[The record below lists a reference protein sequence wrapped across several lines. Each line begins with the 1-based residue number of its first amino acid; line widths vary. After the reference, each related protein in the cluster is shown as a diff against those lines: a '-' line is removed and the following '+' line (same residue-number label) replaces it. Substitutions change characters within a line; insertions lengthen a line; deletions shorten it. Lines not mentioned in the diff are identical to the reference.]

1 MSFYTSLTGLNA
13 ATTELAVTSNNIANA
28 GTSGFKRSTA
38 DFGDIFA
45 TSPLQKA
52 SSVVGAG
59 VSLKEV
65 VQEFSQ
71 GNIEF
76 SANSLDLAITGDGFF
91 ALKTTDGTNVYTRN
105 GGFMLNE
112 QNQMVNSAGQALMS
126 LPVDSTNKA
135 DFSEPLT
142 AMTIPRAT
150 VSEFQA
156 TTEVEL
162 GLNLPSGS
170 TPITEDF
177 SPNKPETYHKTTSF
191 TVYGASGSAHLSTV
205 YYVKTAEATAD
216 DPFNKWQTYVYI
228 DDEAVDPALVQAS
241 DTGGDQYFVNK
252 YGEIKTSSEL
262 LKLQQTSAD
271 SAQYLITTG
280 TVYKKYSYDQLSAP
294 IPSQPASISVSIPT
308 AGNIYTDNL
317 NLTNNEDGV
326 DFSNL
331 DEDGEPLEQP
341 VMTRAALS
349 NMFKLSI
356 DGSEPVQIGLEHLAG
371 SEARLSG
378 QQIAFELTNKIN
390 QEFGDGKRFDFTAPA
405 DTPIELKLERG
416 DVSVDLPIQRIL
428 DTYGI
433 DGQATPE
440 SVAYALTQALKKENE
455 FVAFD
460 DIEVEYDAVNQG
472 FLFTQTDKT
481 EVDTIKVTPAGE
493 DEDGNAIGAQIFN
506 IPTAGVELKPLD
518 TEENVVLMRGVLP
531 NGSALATA
539 DQRYGLK
546 VEYSDGKF
554 TFKSGTTGDSSSISI
569 ELNTNPDAVEGDS
582 PYTVS
587 SQLSAAV
594 FGMSEIQSV
603 AAQSSAVNNLPTLRG
618 QVSKPA
624 FVTGNAMGIDASES
638 FSVSAANKNLT
649 VIIDGISSQINLDE
663 GQYSIGTFTTELQ
676 NKINLMSDSLGRT
689 VGGIKVGYD
698 ETKGALTI
706 KGATTSTDSFIQIT
720 GHADWGLENIDA
732 AFGRTS
738 TFVELTP
745 DTEGAAAVYVVQN
758 QDGTWTEQTDKAD
771 FEENNIPFWSPIFLD
786 KGELTFDTSGSL
798 VSPQASYA
806 LESDSITGTT
816 VNIAYTASTQFN
828 SPFAVLSQSQNGAP
842 EGDLVGVNIGDDG
855 LVVASYSNGSQKSL
869 GKIIIANFSSPTGL
883 RQIGDSSF
891 FATSD
896 SGAANYGEPGSA
908 GFGTLRAGSRE
919 RSNVDLTSELV
930 DLITA
935 QRNFQANAKAIET
948 SSTMTSAIINIR
960 G

>member
-294 IPSQPASISVSIPT
+294 IPSQPASISVAIPT

-416 DVSVDLPIQRIL
+416 DNSVDLPIQRIL

-440 SVAYALTQALKKENE
+440 AVAYALTQALKKENE

-587 SQLSAAV
+587 SQLAAAL

-786 KGELTFDTSGSL
+786 KGELTFDTSGTL

>member
-416 DVSVDLPIQRIL
+416 DNSVDLPIQRIL

-569 ELNTNPDAVEGDS
+569 ELNTNPDAADGDS
-582 PYTVS
+582 PYTES
-587 SQLSAAV
+587 SQLAAAL
-594 FGMSEIQSV
+594 FGMSETQSV

-698 ETKGALTI
+698 ETKGALTVT
-706 KGATTSTDSFIQIT
+706 GATTSTDSFIQIT

>member
-191 TVYGASGSAHLSTV
+191 TVYGASGSAHLTTV

-416 DVSVDLPIQRIL
+416 DDSVDLPIQRIL

-440 SVAYALTQALKKENE
+440 AVAYALTQALKKENE

-569 ELNTNPDAVEGDS
+569 ELNTNPDAADGDS
-582 PYTVS
+582 PYTES
-587 SQLSAAV
+587 SQLAAAL
-594 FGMSEIQSV
+594 FGMSETQSV

-698 ETKGALTI
+698 ETKGALTVT
-706 KGATTSTDSFIQIT
+706 GATTSTDSFIQIT

>member
-191 TVYGASGSAHLSTV
+191 TVYGASGSAHLTTV

-569 ELNTNPDAVEGDS
+569 ELNTNPDAADGDS
-582 PYTVS
+582 PYTES
-587 SQLSAAV
+587 SQLAAAL
-594 FGMSEIQSV
+594 FGMSETQSV

-698 ETKGALTI
+698 ETKGALTVT
-706 KGATTSTDSFIQIT
+706 GATTSTDSFIQIT